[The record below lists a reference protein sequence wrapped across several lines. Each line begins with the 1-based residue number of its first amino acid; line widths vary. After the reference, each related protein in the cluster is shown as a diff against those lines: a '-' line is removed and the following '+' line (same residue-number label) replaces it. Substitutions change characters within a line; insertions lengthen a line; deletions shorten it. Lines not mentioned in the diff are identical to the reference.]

1 MSNKAYKEGLEKS
14 IFGISGEDN
23 GFSID
28 PEGIVEEINVSEI
41 EDAAKVAS
49 FAMCK
54 NLRELYFDED
64 FMRRNP
70 RLKERLDIELESL
83 RVLIKMRKSDEIT
96 HDLCLRSIGLNA
108 NNASLYKSL
117 TSIQSSMLSIQKQ
130 MDETI
135 KNINALLKNV
145 QLELNFDNPE
155 EKDVKQEDTISDAT
169 RGSKRFIEQMKKQLD
184 NEKTVNPEELFNK
197 EAQN

>member
-1 MSNKAYKEGLEKS
+1 MTDQESKQAYKMGIERALFGSGLD
-14 IFGISGEDN
+14 DN
-23 GFSID
+23 DLDID
-28 PEGIVEEINVSEI
+28 PTGIAEDINIANIEEE
-41 EDAAKVAS
+41 AKNAS
-49 FAMCK
+49 FAVCK

-96 HDLCLRSIGLNA
+96 HDLCLRSIGLNT

-145 QLELNFDNPE
+145 QLELNFDAKNE
-155 EKDVKQEDTISDAT
+155 EEITQISPQTNQNTT
-169 RGSKRFIEQMKKQLD
+169 RGTTSFIEMMNKSIEQ
-184 NEKTVNPEELFNK
+184 EK
-197 EAQN
+197 AQGN

>member
-1 MSNKAYKEGLEKS
+1 
-14 IFGISGEDN
+14 
-23 GFSID
+23 
-28 PEGIVEEINVSEI
+28 
-41 EDAAKVAS
+41 
-49 FAMCK
+49 
-54 NLRELYFDED
+54 
-64 FMRRNP
+64 MRRNP

-96 HDLCLRSIGLNA
+96 HDLCLRSIGLNT

-145 QLELNFDNPE
+145 QLELNFDAKNE
-155 EKDVKQEDTISDAT
+155 EEITQISPQTNQNTT
-169 RGSKRFIEQMKKQLD
+169 RGTKSFIEMMNKSIEQ
-184 NEKTVNPEELFNK
+184 EK
-197 EAQN
+197 AQGN